1 MLGAAPGEVVVTDST
16 TVNLYKLVSA
26 ALDAPAARRLVT
38 DRGNFPTDRY
48 VLEGIAA
55 ARGLEL
61 RLFDSDPLDGPQPT
75 TSPRAA
81 PATSSC
87 SATSP
92 TARARWPT
100 WPRSPR
106 PPATAARR

>member
-1 MLGAAPGEVVVTDST
+1 MIATDST
-16 TVNLYKLVSA
+16 TVNLYKLVQA
-26 ALDAPAARRLVT
+26 ALDAPGGGALVT

-61 RLFDSDPLDGPQPT
+61 RLFDSDRLDGPCPPT
-75 TSPRAA
+75 WPPAG
-81 PATSSC
+81 PATWSC
-87 SATSP
+87 SRTSP

-100 WPRSPR
+100 W
-106 PPATAARR
+106 RR